1 MASRVL
7 ILMLFQAYSEL
18 HWLRRTTPDLRSKL
32 NVDGCIWIGRGGSE
46 GGGGGESMRDLG
58 KRRRHGL
65 VGEKTDSNW
74 CRCLRSLI
82 FC

>member
-1 MASRVL
+1 
-7 ILMLFQAYSEL
+7 MLFQAYSDL
-18 HWLRRTTPDLRSKL
+18 HSLRRTTPDLRSKL
-32 NVDGCIWIGRGGSE
+32 NVDGCIWIGRGGVKGE
-46 GGGGGESMRDLG
+46 GESMSDLG